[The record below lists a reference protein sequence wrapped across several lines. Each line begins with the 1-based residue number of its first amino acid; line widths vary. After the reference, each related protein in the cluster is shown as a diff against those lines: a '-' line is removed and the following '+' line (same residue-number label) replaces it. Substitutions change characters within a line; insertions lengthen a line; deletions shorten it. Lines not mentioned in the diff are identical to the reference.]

1 MEMVP
6 KKWDWWLKALV
17 SKPEDLSLILKTSMI
32 AERHPTR
39 CTLYSTYAVDV
50 YTQRHILNK

>member
-1 MEMVP
+1 MVP